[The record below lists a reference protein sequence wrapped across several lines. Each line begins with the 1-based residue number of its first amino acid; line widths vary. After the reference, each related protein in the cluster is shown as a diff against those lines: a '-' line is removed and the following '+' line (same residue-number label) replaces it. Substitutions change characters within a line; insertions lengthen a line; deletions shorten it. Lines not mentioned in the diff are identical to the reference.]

1 MDSHKKL
8 WFILTIAG
16 LLEIVWAVAL
26 GMSDGFNKPLYLI
39 VVVVFLG
46 FSIYLLSTALE
57 GGLPAGTAYSV
68 WVGIGAVGT
77 VTISILMG
85 MESATLLKI
94 VFIAMIIS
102 GIIGLQVTCDTAECD

>member
-1 MDSHKKL
+1 MG
-8 WFILTIAG
+8 IAG

-26 GMSDGFNKPLYLI
+26 GMSDGLNRPEYLI

-46 FSIYLLSTALE
+46 LSIYLLSLALE

-77 VTISILMG
+77 VAVSILTG
-85 MESATLLKI
+85 MENATLLKI
-94 VFIAMIIS
+94 AFVTMIIL
-102 GIIGLQVTCDTAECD
+102 GIIGLQFTCETGCCE